1 MEDGYII
8 QDRGKNAGQK
18 VHASPGTKA
27 RIKSMFNLMLDYALE
42 YELVDKNFARTFE
55 LSDDIIKEKEENR
68 RSHIPFSED
77 ELQVLW
83 DNVGTVKYV
92 DWILI
97 QCYMGWRPQE
107 MGRLRLED
115 ISLEELY
122 VTGGMKTDAGKNR
135 MVPIH

>member
-1 MEDGYII
+1 
-8 QDRGKNAGQK
+8 
-18 VHASPGTKA
+18 
-27 RIKSMFNLMLDYALE
+27 MFNLMLDYALE

-122 VTGGMKTDAGKNR
+122 VTGGMKTDTGKNGISAAPSGLPQGR
-135 MVPIH
+135 HQHHL

>member
-18 VHASPGTKA
+18 IHASPGTKA
-27 RIKSMFNLMLDYALE
+27 MIKSMFNLMLDYALE

-77 ELQVLW
+77 ELQLLW
-83 DNVGTVKYV
+83 DNVSSVKYV

-97 QCYMGWRPQE
+97 QCYMG
-107 MGRLRLED
+107 
-115 ISLEELY
+115 
-122 VTGGMKTDAGKNR
+122 
-135 MVPIH
+135 